1 MIPNVFKEYIPDI
14 TKDPVRQSFYEF
26 LTALGEGQFA
36 ASEAVRL
43 YDSCY
48 PLAGAIDRRAQAFA
62 GLPLKVY
69 DKKAQAFLTTR
80 HPVLDLLAKP
90 NANDK
95 GKDFLYSLAAFFDIT
110 GNSMLTGTY
119 AMGKVTM
126 PPLEIM
132 VRCPSHITI
141 QESLANGTTGYAG
154 EYRIQGSNRQLEVY
168 KLDDTQRNFRWIETT
183 NTGEQVRDLVHIKRF
198 NAKAGL
204 WGTSRAKSIMLEI
217 QQYTEGNKTN
227 LGSLKNGIR
236 PSGAF
241 VGNTGTEL
249 TETQWQRVKEL
260 ADSYKGAQGAGKVFA
275 ADGVDFKPMNLTNR
289 DMEYR
294 DLQKDMEI
302 RCNQRYDIPLP
313 LLNEKSTTYN
323 NLATAQFAFYH
334 DAVLPLADVLLESL
348 TLWLMPKYKGSENY
362 EIRYDASD
370 IPALRLRNF
379 EEAKLLRDVHVNT
392 DNEIRT
398 VLGYETRTGSDEIYK
413 PVNQLPQTVLEQS
426 AERIVEANDGL
437 KSHRQE
443 RFIKAIMLEQNKA
456 TGTLYTQEEALE
468 MAKRYGIH

>member
-1 MIPNVFKEYIPDI
+1 VFKEYSPNGNCEPA
-14 TKDPVRQSFYEF
+14 KQSFYEF
-26 LTALGEGQFA
+26 LAALGEGQLA

-43 YDSCY
+43 YDMCY

-62 GLPLKVY
+62 GIPLKVF
-69 DKKAQAFLTTR
+69 DKKSQSFITSH
-80 HPVLDLLAKP
+80 HPILDLLARP

-95 GKDFLYSLAAFFDIT
+95 GKDFMYALAAFFDIT
-110 GNSMLTGTY
+110 GNSMITGTY
-119 AMGKVTM
+119 ALGKVNM
-126 PPLEIM
+126 PPLEIT

-141 QESLANGTTGYAG
+141 QESLARGTAGYAG
-154 EYRIQGSNRQLEVY
+154 EYRVQGSNRSLEVY
-168 KLDDTQRNFRWIETT
+168 KLDDTQRNFRWIETS
-183 NTGEQVRDLVHIKRF
+183 NAGDQVRDLIHIKRF

-217 QQYTEGNKTN
+217 QQYVEGNKTN

-334 DAVLPLADVLLESL
+334 DAVLPLADVLLENL
-348 TLWLMPKYKGSENY
+348 TLWLMPKYKGSEQL
-362 EIRYDASD
+362 ELRYDASD

-379 EEAKLLRDVHVNT
+379 EEAKLLRDIHVNT

-413 PVNQLPQTVLEQS
+413 PVTQLPQPMLEQS
-426 AERIVEANDGL
+426 ATRIIEANDGV
-437 KSHRQE
+437 KSHRHE
-443 RFIKAIMLEQNKA
+443 KFVRAVMLEQNKA
-456 TGTLYTQEEALE
+456 TGQLYTRPEALE
-468 MAKRYGIH
+468 MAKRYGIY